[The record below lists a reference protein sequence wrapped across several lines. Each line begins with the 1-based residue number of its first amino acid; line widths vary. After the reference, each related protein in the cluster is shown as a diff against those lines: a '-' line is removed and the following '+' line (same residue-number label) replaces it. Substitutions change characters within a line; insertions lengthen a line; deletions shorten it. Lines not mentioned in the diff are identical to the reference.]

1 LEGFVEGEGDLPGLF
16 DRMVDSEEGS
26 RSSTGGEGVGLLEET
41 WVMVGETAS
50 IRVVSGL
57 LPPHRAAH
65 KAQNRMNF
73 IGSRDGIGRGA

>member
-1 LEGFVEGEGDLPGLF
+1 LEGFAEGEGDLPGLF
-16 DRMVDSEEGS
+16 DRMLDSEECS

-50 IRVVSGL
+50 IREVSGL

-65 KAQNRMNF
+65 KAENQVDV
-73 IGSRDGIGRGA
+73 IGSKDGIRRGA